1 MEILTTTEIEGTTLN
16 LEQVFT
22 YPDGNSL
29 TIKEIFSI
37 DGEVFIAIINHQTP
51 YNINVPGKG
60 ITIQTGRF
68 IMPAKQ
74 FVLQNSHSLS

>member
-16 LEQVFT
+16 LEQVVT

-37 DGEVFIAIINHQTP
+37 DEEVFVAITNHQTP
-51 YNINVPGKG
+51 YNIIMSGG
-60 ITIQTGRF
+60 ATTIQTGRF

-74 FVLQNSHSLS
+74 FVLQNNHLLS